1 MAENVSLDG
10 EISRILA
17 SDTSQR
23 LTNELKTINS
33 RDSRIE
39 EEILMKS
46 TQIARLQT
54 FLRGELANIQ
64 GIVEENSRLKKEVE
78 VLQRGEEVRAG
89 RCG

>member
-23 LTNELKTINS
+23 LTSELKTINS

-64 GIVEENSRLKKEVE
+64 GIVEENSRLKKEME